1 MEFDTNN
8 FNIFLCHFITQH
20 HDMHYAISP
29 LTKLIKSNL
38 NVSHFLFNTLCDCFH
53 FTSGFIR
60 YDFDDCKVD
69 ADKFCCFRNSPHFS
83 CFLLLIQVDS
93 GCQCSIFYSV
103 ATWHRFLLK
112 NISICHLIVN
122 TFFEI
127 SLPRWREK
135 NMCTNHIKYTSTWH
149 MKFKY

>member
-1 MEFDTNN
+1 MRINQIKREWDGLREKWWKWREKNW
-8 FNIFLCHFITQH
+8 IFFSKALLNEQKCFKNLLQKNWVKF
-20 HDMHYAISP
+20 P
-29 LTKLIKSNL
+29 LTVFIST
-38 NVSHFLFNTLCDCFH
+38 FM
-53 FTSGFIR
+53 FIR
-60 YDFDDCKVD
+60 YDDDCEVD

-127 SLPRWREK
+127 SLRLRGKTCVPITL
-135 NMCTNHIKYTSTWH
+135 NTPQLGT
-149 MKFKY
+149 